1 MNRIQE
7 TFDKIKEANSS
18 NVNERLSKKENWT
31 ADLVYVHVTRLFI
44 GVVMGFLLACSLFP
58 LFLQIY
64 VWIK

>member
-18 NVNERLSKKENWT
+18 NVSERLSKKENWT

-44 GVVMGFLLACSLFP
+44 GLVMGFLLACSLFP
-58 LFLQIY
+58 LLFQVYIL
-64 VWIK
+64 IK